1 MAGYDLFPDE
11 FVVRCNGFREG
22 QSGFFYDPYLKTLII
37 GKIYNHKLKGRV
49 IHNGVTQKSID
60 EGRYFSAWSNGY
72 TYGDWDKHDMFYA
85 GRLRNYTSLSG
96 YMEILEKF
104 DLESAKIYFKVKE
117 LLIDNKL
124 I

>member
-11 FVVRCNGFREG
+11 FVARYNGFIEG

-96 YMEILEKF
+96 YMEILETF

>member
-11 FVVRCNGFREG
+11 FVARYNGFGEG

>member
-11 FVVRCNGFREG
+11 FVARYNGFGEG

-96 YMEILEKF
+96 YMEILETF
-104 DLESAKIYFKVKE
+104 VLESAKIYFKVKE